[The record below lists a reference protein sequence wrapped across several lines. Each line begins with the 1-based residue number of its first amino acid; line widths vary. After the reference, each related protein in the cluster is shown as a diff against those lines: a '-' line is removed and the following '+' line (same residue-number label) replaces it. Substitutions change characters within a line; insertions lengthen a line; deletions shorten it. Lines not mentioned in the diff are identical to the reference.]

1 MRIDVNSVETH
12 TLPVLPVRGVISLPN
27 TEIRL
32 EIGRPQS
39 IEALEV
45 CEEYSN
51 YVILVSQVDPN
62 VEVPQSE
69 DLLQYGTIAKVTMK
83 IKLPNG
89 HYKVKFNT
97 LTRVEIQ
104 EYTQLEPYF
113 MATVQTMPSTP
124 LQEEQEIAIMRLLK
138 EAVGTWKF
146 FICSSK

>member
-1 MRIDVNSVETH
+1 M
-12 TLPVLPVRGVISLPN
+12 
-27 TEIRL
+27 
-32 EIGRPQS
+32 
-39 IEALEV
+39 
-45 CEEYSN
+45 
-51 YVILVSQVDPN
+51 
-62 VEVPQSE
+62 EVPQSE

-138 EAVGTWKF
+138 EAVVEHG
-146 FICSSK
+146 SSLFVHPNDKRIAESATNADQATDIVAFYLRISEEEKVKYLQETNVEERLTYY